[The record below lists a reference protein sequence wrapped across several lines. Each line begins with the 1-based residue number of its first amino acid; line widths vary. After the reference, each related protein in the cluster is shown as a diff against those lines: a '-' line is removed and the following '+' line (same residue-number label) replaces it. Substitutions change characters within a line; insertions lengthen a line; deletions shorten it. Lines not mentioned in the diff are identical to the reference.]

1 MGDEDPSTVSSFW
14 GITGVLSHQ
23 LRLRVGLHHQ
33 FFSSVLALPLTDAVN
48 RFMKS
53 RAEKC

>member
-33 FFSSVLALPLTDAVN
+33 FFSSVLALPLTDAAN